1 MLSERNGLQLFPYKG
16 SHKGLFFFGGE
27 IAQDFVALAGDVDGN
42 LIGHGRC
49 RRTGAGGEG
58 EDVQISE
65 GQVFDEAAGGF
76 EFGVGLTGESGH
88 DVGADGGDGHGGVN
102 FFDLLAIVPGT
113 IFAVHAAKHGVTAG
127 LQRDVRVLGDA
138 RRGGDEGDE
147 IVGQS
152 IGSTEE
158 MRSFSRRVSARM
170 VRMRDSSRWSL
181 VAGRWPSMARLLR
194 MGESVW
200 LRAKSRPQRP
210 RVIPLM
216 TTSR

>member
-147 IVGQS
+147 IVGPIHRFDGRDAKLFQS
-152 IGSTEE
+152 
-158 MRSFSRRVSARM
+158 SFGENGANEGLESLV
-170 VRMRDSSRWSL
+170 VSRWSL
-181 VAGRWPSMARLLR
+181 AVHGAAVADG
-194 MGESVW
+194 
-200 LRAKSRPQRP
+200 
-210 RVIPLM
+210 
-216 TTSR
+216 